1 MQLANLDVV
10 TSWLADVR
18 VGSGFFVTCRENTAM
33 LAEADHVHRR
43 LKMLRHRKLQEA
55 QDTIMVLCCTMYIC
69 ESSYVSHYLHMYKHS
84 WISNASCVYIAT
96 ASLLSLLSSV
106 SSLLGASCNVRRD
119 CSVLHLSP
127 GPCWGG
133 LVSTAVT
140 EKEGWLSH
148 VDVKALC
155 VQSWTTE

>member
-69 ESSYVSHYLHMYKHS
+69 GSSYVYDIIYICTNIAGFQMP
-84 WISNASCVYIAT
+84 AVYI
-96 ASLLSLLSSV
+96 
-106 SSLLGASCNVRRD
+106 
-119 CSVLHLSP
+119 
-127 GPCWGG
+127 
-133 LVSTAVT
+133 
-140 EKEGWLSH
+140 
-148 VDVKALC
+148 
-155 VQSWTTE
+155 